1 MLCYVCEDSQTT
13 AYMKHADATSWCKW
27 MWKWMGLFLR
37 KNNLLR
43 CWAWLSLLSWNGVLT
58 LSVLLKLPP
67 SRLEPWFALWSFFLR
82 RLFCISINLPYSYVW
97 NTVVIF
103 GLVLLIATWNCWIS
117 YKKWICR
124 TVGPSLAA
132 SFDPLAHRQNIA
144 SLSLFYRHYFGRCS
158 SEPAQLVP
166 LHYSWGRSTPYSDR
180 LHDVLHTARAWN
192 SLPVEY
198 FPLIYDLRGFKSRIN
213 RHLLTVGSFW
223 EDFLYALIFVW
234 FFFL

>member
-1 MLCYVCEDSQTT
+1 
-13 AYMKHADATSWCKW
+13 

-58 LSVLLKLPP
+58 LSLLLKLPP
-67 SRLEPWFALWSFFLR
+67 SRLEPWFALWSFFLL

-103 GLVLLIATWNCWIS
+103 GLVLLIATWNYWIS

-132 SFDPLAHRQNIA
+132 SLDPLAHRQNVA
-144 SLSLFYRHYFGRCS
+144 SLSLFSIGIILADVHLNQLNWFHFIILEGGLLLILIDCMMFFTQL
-158 SEPAQLVP
+158 EPEILFPVCFNLCVVLFLV
-166 LHYSWGRSTPYSDR
+166 TPY
-180 LHDVLHTARAWN
+180 LVVAFQPCLAWN
-192 SLPVEY
+192 ESQLKKKL
-198 FPLIYDLRGFKSRIN
+198 FRI
-213 RHLLTVGSFW
+213 
-223 EDFLYALIFVW
+223 
-234 FFFL
+234 